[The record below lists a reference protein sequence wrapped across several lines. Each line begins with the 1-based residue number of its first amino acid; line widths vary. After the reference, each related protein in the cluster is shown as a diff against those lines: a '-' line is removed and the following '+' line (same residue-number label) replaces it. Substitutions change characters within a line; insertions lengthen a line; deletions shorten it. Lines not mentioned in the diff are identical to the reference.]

1 MTTDLLLSCE
11 TKPSHISDLNVM
23 LYNLMQ
29 KMLWHIIVFFLESLG
44 LGWGEEMR
52 TSSLRAAWP
61 RI

>member
-1 MTTDLLLSCE
+1 MTTDLLLSCD

-29 KMLWHIIVFFLESLG
+29 KLLRHNIGFEEDLS
-44 LGWGEEMR
+44 LGWGEEMWR
-52 TSSLRAAWP
+52 SSLRAEWP